1 MLIIIIFQGFI
12 PTDCMM
18 ASVIQGDIIDAK
30 KSDGMWVGFHCKMHG
45 KVAQTNSC

>member
-12 PTDCMM
+12 PANCMM
-18 ASVIQGDIIDAK
+18 VSVSQGDIIDAK
-30 KSDGMWVGFHCKMHG
+30 KSDGMWAGFHRKMDG